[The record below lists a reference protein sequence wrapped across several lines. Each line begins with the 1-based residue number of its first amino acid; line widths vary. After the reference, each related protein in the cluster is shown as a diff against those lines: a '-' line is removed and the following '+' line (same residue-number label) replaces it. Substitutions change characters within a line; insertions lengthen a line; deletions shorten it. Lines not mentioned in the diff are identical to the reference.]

1 MALRINLANLQLLFL
16 FLIARL
22 PAPIKQSLSRR
33 WNKDSTACRNRCT
46 NKLLQGM
53 PGCEHTAHHMLCRS
67 SATCSFSSLCPLS
80 AQTCTLWNPVSQE
93 EFVYNIYLYSGYMAV
108 LGPLFL
114 IYNIIFFW
122 ELQLSNIFRQQM
134 DLIFQSHMHM
144 AVAYMLE
151 ETFRHQKSHNEE

>member
-1 MALRINLANLQLLFL
+1 
-16 FLIARL
+16 
-22 PAPIKQSLSRR
+22 
-33 WNKDSTACRNRCT
+33 
-46 NKLLQGM
+46 
-53 PGCEHTAHHMLCRS
+53 
-67 SATCSFSSLCPLS
+67 
-80 AQTCTLWNPVSQE
+80 
-93 EFVYNIYLYSGYMAV
+93 MAV

-114 IYNIIFFW
+114 IYNIIFFC